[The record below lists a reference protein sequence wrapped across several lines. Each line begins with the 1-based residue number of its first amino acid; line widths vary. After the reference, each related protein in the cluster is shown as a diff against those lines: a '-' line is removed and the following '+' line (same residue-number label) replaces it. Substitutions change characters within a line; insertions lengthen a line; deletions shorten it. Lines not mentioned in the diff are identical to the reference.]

1 MKLYKPQFK
10 DRKTGELR
18 ETRKWYL
25 SGADPNGTR
34 IRFAAFEDKG
44 DSLALAKIVD
54 DLITSAKRGQK
65 PQEST
70 HRALQTLAPEIQVR
84 LIDLGLAD
92 RNWFGAF
99 AQGERLSVW
108 IDDYENWLR
117 SSKTRT
123 GFHRNKDHVQTVMHR
138 IRSIVNACGFKTWPD
153 IRKSAVES
161 YLGGLSV
168 SLRTH
173 VGYIAAI
180 KAFCTW
186 AVDDERADYS
196 PLQKLRRITV
206 PDREARRP
214 LSADEVGKLLA
225 ATVNQPTRYG
235 LSGFDRAVLYR
246 VAVETG
252 FRVRELRHLTAGGFN
267 MDKATLSLSGQF
279 CKDRRDAIQPLTMA
293 LAASLAGYLAGKE
306 PTDRIFALRTEHTAR
321 MLQMDAEAAGLP
333 IVDGE
338 GRQLVFHSTRHSLRT
353 ELERARVSDGV
364 IDSIMRHR
372 PGGVGKRF
380 YRHVHAFERREA
392 IERLPDWPWPGDL
405 IAQAKK
411 AVS

>member
-1 MKLYKPQFK
+1 
-10 DRKTGELR
+10 
-18 ETRKWYL
+18 
-25 SGADPNGTR
+25 
-34 IRFAAFEDKG
+34 
-44 DSLALAKIVD
+44 LALSKIVD
-54 DLITSAKRGQK
+54 DLVKSGKRGQK

-70 HRALQTLAPEIQVR
+70 HRALQTLAPEIQRR

-92 RNWFGAF
+92 RSWFSAF
-99 AQGERLSVW
+99 AQGERLSAW
-108 IDDYENWLR
+108 LDDYENWLR
-117 SSKTRT
+117 SSRTRT
-123 GFHRNKDHVQTVMHR
+123 GFLRNKDHVQTVMHR
-138 IRSIVNACGFKTWPD
+138 IRSIVAGCGFKTWPD
-153 IRKSAVES
+153 IRKAAVES

-214 LSADEVGKLLA
+214 LSADEVGKLVA
-225 ATVNQPTRYG
+225 ATVNQPPRYG

-252 FRVRELRHLTAGGFN
+252 FRVRELKNLTVGGFSL
-267 MDKATLSLSGQF
+267 DKATLSLPGQF
-279 CKDRRDAIQPLTMA
+279 CKDRRDATQPLTLA
-293 LAASLAGYLAGKE
+293 LAASLAGYLAGRE

-321 MLQMDAEAAGLP
+321 MLKTDAEAAGLP
-333 IVDGE
+333 VVDRE
-338 GRQLVFHSTRHSLRT
+338 GRQLVFHSTRHTLRT

-364 IDSIMRHR
+364 IDSIMRHK

-380 YRHVHAFERREA
+380 YRHVHDFERREA